1 MSKLRVYELAK
12 EKNLSTRELMWIFNK
27 LGIEVKSHMS
37 TITAEELKRLEEYL
51 QPKPKIEE
59 QGNRTHPL
67 RKNPESQAS
76 GINVNKKNVDKN
88 SGGKSVSHKKNNPAS
103 HAKPKQTNNGVEQG
117 GSNDKVNHG
126 DNSQNAKQP
135 GKKGLRQGGQTDLK
149 KDHSEKTIAFA
160 AHVKNYCDED
170 NDFGPKKQTIKK
182 KAADE
187 KKLFDARNKKKKQFK
202 KNNQPAPKPEIQA
215 IKKIVLGESVVVQD
229 FAKKIGKTASDVIKK
244 LIALGVMATV
254 NQEIDFETAAIIA
267 AEYGIEVD
275 FKTDKPLTE
284 IAEIE
289 DDPATLKERPP
300 VVTVMGHVDHGKT
313 SLLDAI
319 RLTNVT
325 ATEAGG
331 ITQHIGAY
339 QVEVKKRKVTFLD
352 TPGHEAFTAMRAR
365 GAQATDIAVLVVAA
379 DDGVMPQTV
388 EAINHAKAAN
398 VPIIV
403 AVNKI
408 DKPEANPERVK
419 QQLTEYGL
427 VPEEWGGDTLFVP
440 VSALKKEGINEL
452 LEVILLVAEMSELKA
467 NPNRLAAGVVIEAE
481 LDKGRGPVATVLV
494 QKGTLRVGDIIV
506 TGATYGKVRAMVD
519 DKGHRIKEA
528 GPSVPVEVL
537 GLSAVPEAGEI
548 FQVVEDEKLA
558 KEVTNQRQI
567 VKRQE
572 ELQQNN
578 KISLDDLFKNI
589 NAGDLKELNIIVK
602 ADVQGSVEALK
613 QSLERLNNEE
623 VKVNI
628 IHGGVGAITETDVML
643 ASASKAIIIGFNVR
657 PDANARRAA
666 ENEQVDIRIYRIIYE
681 AIDSIK
687 AAMSGLLE
695 PELKETILGRA
706 EVRAIFKVPKAG
718 VVAGSY
724 VVEGKITN
732 KAKVRVIRDGI
743 VIHEG
748 EMDSLRRFKDDVK
761 EVAQG
766 FECGIGLARFND
778 LKEGDIIEAYTFEE
792 IKRELK

>member
-1 MSKLRVYELAK
+1 
-12 EKNLSTRELMWIFNK
+12 
-27 LGIEVKSHMS
+27 
-37 TITAEELKRLEEYL
+37 
-51 QPKPKIEE
+51 
-59 QGNRTHPL
+59 
-67 RKNPESQAS
+67 
-76 GINVNKKNVDKN
+76 
-88 SGGKSVSHKKNNPAS
+88 
-103 HAKPKQTNNGVEQG
+103 
-117 GSNDKVNHG
+117 
-126 DNSQNAKQP
+126 
-135 GKKGLRQGGQTDLK
+135 
-149 KDHSEKTIAFA
+149 
-160 AHVKNYCDED
+160 
-170 NDFGPKKQTIKK
+170 
-182 KAADE
+182 
-187 KKLFDARNKKKKQFK
+187 
-202 KNNQPAPKPEIQA
+202 
-215 IKKIVLGESVVVQD
+215 
-229 FAKKIGKTASDVIKK
+229 
-244 LIALGVMATV
+244 
-254 NQEIDFETAAIIA
+254 
-267 AEYGIEVD
+267 
-275 FKTDKPLTE
+275 
-284 IAEIE
+284 
-289 DDPATLKERPP
+289 
-300 VVTVMGHVDHGKT
+300 
-313 SLLDAI
+313 
-319 RLTNVT
+319 
-325 ATEAGG
+325 
-331 ITQHIGAY
+331 
-339 QVEVKKRKVTFLD
+339 
-352 TPGHEAFTAMRAR
+352 
-365 GAQATDIAVLVVAA
+365 
-379 DDGVMPQTV
+379 
-388 EAINHAKAAN
+388 
-398 VPIIV
+398 
-403 AVNKI
+403 
-408 DKPEANPERVK
+408 
-419 QQLTEYGL
+419 
-427 VPEEWGGDTLFVP
+427 
-440 VSALKKEGINEL
+440 
-452 LEVILLVAEMSELKA
+452 
-467 NPNRLAAGVVIEAE
+467 
-481 LDKGRGPVATVLV
+481 
-494 QKGTLRVGDIIV
+494 
-506 TGATYGKVRAMVD
+506 
-519 DKGHRIKEA
+519 
-528 GPSVPVEVL
+528 
-537 GLSAVPEAGEI
+537 LSAVPEAGEI

-748 EMDSLRRFKDDVK
+748 EIDSLRRFKDDVK